1 MPTDRGTNRGKPGA
15 KGPRSGPGT
24 SGPGTSG
31 PGPYPASVQRA
42 IDELAAL
49 PGIGRRTAER
59 LAFYL
64 LKSPP
69 EAARSLA
76 SAIAE
81 MRTRSSPCPICGN
94 LADDPPCRIC
104 RAAVPGADGHAPRDA
119 SLVLVVEQPRDLFA
133 IEASGAFKGVYHVL
147 MGRLSPLEGVGPGD
161 INIADLLDRV
171 EKPDRNCGGVRVR
184 EVVLGLNPTLEG
196 DATGLY
202 LAQELEKRGV
212 AVSRLARG
220 LPSGGQIDWASKAVL
235 ADAIEGRR
243 GF

>member
-1 MPTDRGTNRGKPGA
+1 MPKDGGSTRKPA
-15 KGPRSGPGT
+15 APKRPAPT
-24 SGPGTSG
+24 
-31 PGPYPASVQRA
+31 PYPESVQRA

-64 LKSPP
+64 LKGPP
-69 EAARSLA
+69 ETAKSLA
-76 SAIAE
+76 RAIAE
-81 MRTRSSPCPICGN
+81 MRTKSAPCPICGN
-94 LADDPPCRIC
+94 LADEPPCRVC
-104 RAAVPGADGHAPRDA
+104 RAAIPGPDNNASRDA

-133 IEASGAFKGVYHVL
+133 IEASGAFAGVYHVL

-161 INIADLLDRV
+161 INIADLLARV
-171 EKPDRNCGGVRVR
+171 DDPKRNAGGVRVK

-202 LAQELEKRGV
+202 LAQELEPRGV
-212 AVSRLARG
+212 SVSRLARG
-220 LPSGGQIDWASKAVL
+220 LPAGGQIDWATKAVL

>member
-1 MPTDRGTNRGKPGA
+1 MPKDGGPTRKPA
-15 KGPRSGPGT
+15 SSKRPTPTRSPT
-24 SGPGTSG
+24 
-31 PGPYPASVQRA
+31 PYPQSVQRA

-64 LKSPP
+64 LKGPP
-69 EAARSLA
+69 DAAKSLA
-76 SAIAE
+76 QAIAE
-81 MRTRSSPCPICGN
+81 MRTRSTPCPICGN
-94 LADDPPCRIC
+94 LADEPPCRVC
-104 RAAVPGADGHAPRDA
+104 RAAMPGPDNNASRDA

-133 IEASGAFKGVYHVL
+133 IEASGAFAGVYHVL

-161 INIADLLDRV
+161 LNIADLLARV
-171 EKPDRNCGGVRVR
+171 DDPARNAGGVRIR

-202 LAQELEKRGV
+202 LAEELEKRGV

-235 ADAIEGRR
+235 EDAIEGRR

>member
-1 MPTDRGTNRGKPGA
+1 MPSGGGTSRPQPSPR
-15 KGPRSGPGT
+15 GPRPA
-24 SGPGTSG
+24 

-64 LKSPP
+64 LKGPP
-69 EAARSLA
+69 EVARSLA
-76 SAIAE
+76 GAIAD

-94 LADDPPCRIC
+94 LADEPPCGIC
-104 RAAVPGADGHAPRDA
+104 KAAAPRPGGAGPLRDGGV
-119 SLVLVVEQPRDLFA
+119 VLVVEQPRDLFA
-133 IEASGAFKGVYHVL
+133 IEASGAFRGVYHVL

-161 INIADLLDRV
+161 INIADLLARV
-171 EKPDRNCGGVRVR
+171 DDPARNAGGVRVR

-202 LAQELEKRGV
+202 LAQELEKRKV

>member
-1 MPTDRGTNRGKPGA
+1 MAEHPRKPAAKRPAPT
-15 KGPRSGPGT
+15 
-24 SGPGTSG
+24 
-31 PGPYPASVQRA
+31 PYPESVQRA
-42 IDELAAL
+42 IDEMAAL

-64 LKSPP
+64 LKGPP
-69 EAARSLA
+69 ETAKSLA
-76 SAIAE
+76 RAIDE
-81 MRTRSSPCPICGN
+81 MRTKSTPCPICGN
-94 LADDPPCRIC
+94 LADEPPCRVC
-104 RAAVPGADGHAPRDA
+104 RAATPGSDGNASRDA

-133 IEASGAFKGVYHVL
+133 IEASGAFAGVYHVL

-161 INIADLLDRV
+161 INIADLLARV
-171 EKPDRNCGGVRVR
+171 DDPTRNAGGVRVK

-202 LAQELEKRGV
+202 LAQELEQRGV
-212 AVSRLARG
+212 GVSRLARG

>member
-1 MPTDRGTNRGKPGA
+1 MPQDAPKDA
-15 KGPRSGPGT
+15 GPTRRPTGPKRPAPT
-24 SGPGTSG
+24 
-31 PGPYPASVQRA
+31 PYPASVQRA

-64 LKSPP
+64 LKGPP
-69 EAARSLA
+69 DAAKSLA
-76 SAIAE
+76 QAIAE
-81 MRTRSSPCPICGN
+81 MRTRSQPCPICGN
-94 LADDPPCRIC
+94 LADEPPCRVC
-104 RAAVPGADGHAPRDA
+104 RAAMPGSDGNASGGRDA

-133 IEASGAFKGVYHVL
+133 IEASGAFAGVYHVL

-161 INIADLLDRV
+161 LNIADLLARV
-171 EKPDRNCGGVRVR
+171 DDPARNAGGVRIA

-196 DATGLY
+196 DATGLF
-202 LAQELEKRGV
+202 LAEELEKRGV
-212 AVSRLARG
+212 RVSRLARG

-235 ADAIEGRR
+235 EDAIEGRR

>member
-1 MPTDRGTNRGKPGA
+1 MPEQHRKPA
-15 KGPRSGPGT
+15 PKRSAPT
-24 SGPGTSG
+24 
-31 PGPYPASVQRA
+31 PYPESVQRA
-42 IDELAAL
+42 IDEMAAL

-64 LKSPP
+64 LKGPP
-69 EAARSLA
+69 ETARSLA
-76 SAIAE
+76 QAIAE
-81 MRTRSSPCPICGN
+81 MRTRSTPCPICGN
-94 LADDPPCRIC
+94 LADEPPCRVC
-104 RAAVPGADGHAPRDA
+104 RAAIPSESGSAPRDA

-133 IEASGAFKGVYHVL
+133 IEASGAFAGVYHVL

-161 INIADLLDRV
+161 INIADLLTRV
-171 EKPDRNCGGVRVR
+171 DDPKRNAGGVRIK

-202 LAQELEKRGV
+202 LAQELEQRGIS
-212 AVSRLARG
+212 VSRLARG

>member
-1 MPTDRGTNRGKPGA
+1 MPEYPRKPA
-15 KGPRSGPGT
+15 PKRPAPT
-24 SGPGTSG
+24 
-31 PGPYPASVQRA
+31 PYPESVQRA
-42 IDELAAL
+42 IDEMAAL

-64 LKSPP
+64 LKGPP
-69 EAARSLA
+69 ETAKSLA
-76 SAIAE
+76 RAIAE
-81 MRTRSSPCPICGN
+81 MRTKSTPCPICGN
-94 LADDPPCRIC
+94 LADEPPCRVC
-104 RAAVPGADGHAPRDA
+104 RAATPGSDGNASRDA

-133 IEASGAFKGVYHVL
+133 IEASGAFAGVYHVL
-147 MGRLSPLEGVGPGD
+147 MGRLSPLEGIGPGD
-161 INIADLLDRV
+161 INIADLLARV
-171 EKPDRNCGGVRVR
+171 DDPTRNAGGVRVK

-212 AVSRLARG
+212 SVSRLARG

>member
-1 MPTDRGTNRGKPGA
+1 MPEHTRKPTPKRPA
-15 KGPRSGPGT
+15 PT
-24 SGPGTSG
+24 
-31 PGPYPASVQRA
+31 PYPHSVQRA

-64 LKSPP
+64 LKGPP
-69 EAARSLA
+69 ETANSLA
-76 SAIAE
+76 RAIAE
-81 MRTRSSPCPICGN
+81 MRTKSAPCPICGN
-94 LADDPPCRIC
+94 LADEPPCSVC
-104 RAAVPGADGHAPRDA
+104 RAAIPGPDGTKAPRDA

-133 IEASGAFKGVYHVL
+133 IEASGAFQGVYHVL
-147 MGRLSPLEGVGPGD
+147 MGRLSPLEGIGPGD
-161 INIADLLDRV
+161 INIADLLTRV
-171 EKPDRNCGGVRVR
+171 DDPKRNAGGQPIK

-202 LAQELEKRGV
+202 LAQELEHRGV
-212 AVSRLARG
+212 TVSRLARG
-220 LPSGGQIDWASKAVL
+220 LPAGGQIDWATKAVL

>member
-1 MPTDRGTNRGKPGA
+1 MPSQRPKPGGKHA
-15 KGPRSGPGT
+15 TTGPPHA
-24 SGPGTSG
+24 G

-69 EAARSLA
+69 GVARSLA
-76 SAIAE
+76 AAIAD

-94 LADDPPCRIC
+94 LADEPPCGIC
-104 RAAVPGADGHAPRDA
+104 KAATARPEGGPTHAGPPRDGGV
-119 SLVLVVEQPRDLFA
+119 VLVVEQPRDLFA

-161 INIADLLDRV
+161 INIADLLARV
-171 EKPDRNCGGVRVR
+171 DDPARNAGGVRVR

-202 LAQELEKRGV
+202 LAQELEKRKV

-220 LPSGGQIDWASKAVL
+220 LPAGGQIDWASKAVL

>member
-1 MPTDRGTNRGKPGA
+1 MQSKRPTDGGPTRRGPAA
-15 KGPRSGPGT
+15 KRPAPT
-24 SGPGTSG
+24 
-31 PGPYPASVQRA
+31 PYPASVQRA

-64 LKSPP
+64 LKGPP
-69 EAARSLA
+69 ETAKSLA
-76 SAIAE
+76 QAIAE
-81 MRTRSSPCPICGN
+81 MRTRSQPCPICGN
-94 LADDPPCRIC
+94 LADEPPCRVC
-104 RAAVPGADGHAPRDA
+104 RAAMPGSDGNASGGRDA

-133 IEASGAFKGVYHVL
+133 IEASGAFAGVYHVL

-161 INIADLLDRV
+161 LNIADLLARV
-171 EKPDRNCGGVRVR
+171 DDPARNAGGAQIR

-196 DATGLY
+196 DATGLF
-202 LAQELEKRGV
+202 LAEELERRGV
-212 AVSRLARG
+212 RVSRLARG

-235 ADAIEGRR
+235 EDAIEGRR